1 MGLAEQA
8 GLSELIGQR
17 VRFKTSR
24 VASAGA
30 NPAGKRTSIAGMAA
44 DSNSIDDLDVIRS
57 CGMPR
62 LFGGVYAPATLG
74 QFLREFRHGH
84 TLQLASGAAGPPAV
98 PDPDTGEL
106 ISVAE
111 VAEVAEFTAF
121 GSTDEPVTA
130 RLIVRR
136 VRDRTR
142 LEELFPV
149 WRHHPLLTN
158 SLEPAAITHYL
169 LEAVGTLASPAHAAA
184 HGATLRGDLITVP
197 ALGVLHPVG

>member
-62 LFGGVYAPATLG
+62 LFGRCVRT
-74 QFLREFRHGH
+74 GH
-84 TLQLASGAAGPPAV
+84 AG
-98 PDPDTGEL
+98 
-106 ISVAE
+106 S
-111 VAEVAEFTAF
+111 
-121 GSTDEPVTA
+121 
-130 RLIVRR
+130 
-136 VRDRTR
+136 
-142 LEELFPV
+142 
-149 WRHHPLLTN
+149 
-158 SLEPAAITHYL
+158 
-169 LEAVGTLASPAHAAA
+169 
-184 HGATLRGDLITVP
+184 VP
-197 ALGVLHPVG
+197 A